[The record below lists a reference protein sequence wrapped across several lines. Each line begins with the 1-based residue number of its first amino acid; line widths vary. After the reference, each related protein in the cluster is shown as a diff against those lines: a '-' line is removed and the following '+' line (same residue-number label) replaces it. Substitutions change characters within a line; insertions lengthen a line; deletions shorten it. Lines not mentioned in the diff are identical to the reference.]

1 MDAEMFSAD
10 GGHWWNRGKPTV
22 NVDGKQVS
30 LEGQT
35 LVDYFLLH
43 SVNTVHW
50 VKVLCWFAIVVMVVW
65 VFVNAF
71 KVADTITNIWA
82 VVHGKKS
89 FTQKEGLQWLGAST
103 DVVRGDYENNQDSL
117 AERAA
122 KRDST
127 MTDMSAPPAAPK
139 ATFMMREKMTPEEEA
154 IKKMAQ

>member
-10 GGHWWNRGKPTV
+10 GGRFWNRGTSAT
-22 NVDGKQVS
+22 DGLS
-30 LEGQT
+30 GQP
-35 LVDYFLLH
+35 LVDHFVRH

-50 VKVLCWFAIVVMVVW
+50 VKVVCWFAVVVMVVW
-65 VFVNAF
+65 IFVQTF
-71 KVADTITNIWA
+71 KVVETITNI
-82 VVHGKKS
+82 VHAFDKS
-89 FTQKEGLQWLGAST
+89 KFTQKEGLQWLGASS

-122 KRDST
+122 KRDAT
-127 MTDMSAPPAAPK
+127 VTDMNAK